1 MVTRSQS
8 ARDNH
13 RLIQQDSS
21 PVAQSF
27 TAQYS
32 SPEAHAINPHST
44 ESPLYQGSGRPFDSF
59 SSGSQLSVPSYV
71 SSTPTSSS
79 LPLHASTE
87 DSVDSLNPETKL
99 RSLSSIYRELDD
111 TAGDKLLAD
120 TLSISHG
127 EPHQSHSYVAFVNT
141 ASMIEEPKTY
151 AAAMKTN
158 QAQKWTQAM
167 NEEYD
172 SLLKNHTWD
181 LVDLPPG
188 RFIVKNKWIYK
199 CKPKADGSIDRYKA
213 RLVAKGYSQSYG
225 IDYDETYAPV
235 AKADN
240 IRTLLS
246 IAAAEDY
253 ELVQFDIKT
262 TFLHGDLS
270 EDIYMDQPLGFE
282 HPNGKVCHLRKSLY
296 GLKQANR
303 C

>member
-1 MVTRSQS
+1 
-8 ARDNH
+8 
-13 RLIQQDSS
+13 
-21 PVAQSF
+21 
-27 TAQYS
+27 
-32 SPEAHAINPHST
+32 
-44 ESPLYQGSGRPFDSF
+44 
-59 SSGSQLSVPSYV
+59 
-71 SSTPTSSS
+71 
-79 LPLHASTE
+79 
-87 DSVDSLNPETKL
+87 
-99 RSLSSIYRELDD
+99 
-111 TAGDKLLAD
+111 
-120 TLSISHG
+120 
-127 EPHQSHSYVAFVNT
+127 
-141 ASMIEEPKTY
+141 
-151 AAAMKTN
+151 
-158 QAQKWTQAM
+158 M

-188 RFIVKNKWIYK
+188 RFTVKNKWIYK

-240 IRTLLS
+240 IHTLSS

-282 HPNGKVCHLRKSLY
+282 HPGGKVCHLRKSLY

-303 C
+303 CWNQKFNTFLVRYDLQPTTTDSCVHASAGEPTILLTIVVDDGLAACKDIVRISAMISYLQERFEVTSSLVEVYIGMRITRDRFS